1 MTEFLYRLG
10 RRCAENGWRVIGVW
24 LLIAFLIM
32 GANRAFGG
40 ESADS
45 FILKG
50 TDSSTAQD
58 LLNRAFPGSSAEA
71 VPIVLHDPA
80 VDFSSAPGE
89 RVVEQ
94 VAAELKAIPQV
105 TAVASPTERPDLVS
119 ADGHTAVVNVT
130 VNERYATDIAVGQDV
145 LGTAQTAAGPDIQV
159 AIGGFLGRQLSQPDT
174 HTSEALGL
182 ASAVIILFLTLRR
195 WGATFVPLISAM
207 FSVGLGLALVGLLS
221 RLVFIPDVA
230 PTLGTMLGLGVGI
243 DYALF
248 LLTRHRTLL
257 NQGFDVPDAVGRTA
271 GTAGAGMVFAGSTLI
286 AAVCGLV
293 LTGISFLAWL
303 GYAAAIVV
311 AIAVLASVTL
321 VPAILGVMKHR
332 VMPKKGLLTH
342 ADADLDH
349 TGWGRLADA
358 VTSKP
363 WRYAIGSSAVL
374 LLMAAPTVTLTL
386 GHSDA
391 GILPEDTTARQAY
404 DLIEEGFGPGVNGPF
419 AVVTQ
424 MYAIAEAP
432 KNAEPPEGTDPR
444 TLDPRLQDLQQQLAA
459 APGVESADEPIVS
472 PDGGVAVVR
481 VVPQTGPADPLTEDL
496 VHELRD
502 DILPDAVGATG
513 MGAHVGGVTAATTD
527 FSEIIASR
535 TPYFIAGVVTL
546 SFLLLML
553 AYRSLLIPFKA
564 ACMNLIS
571 IAAAYGV
578 VTVVFQWGWGASLI
592 GLEGPI
598 PIESYVPMMMF
609 AVLFGL
615 SMDYE
620 VFLLTAFREHWERTG
635 DMTIAVRRGL
645 ADTGKLVTA
654 AALIMVVVFGSF
666 LLSENAIVK
675 MFGIGLATAVAVD
688 ATIVR
693 CLLVPAI
700 MVLAQKGTWW
710 LPDWLDRLLPP
721 LHVEGD
727 PRALDAAAANRSRP
741 RSSRT
746 PLAVYRPAP
755 VIGAVVGVGLSW
767 ALTSRL
773 SFIPGS
779 ASTSVAM
786 SAVLGAVLAL
796 LPRSVGGGRGTYV
809 VRAGGY
815 ALGVVLALIVVSAI
829 SALVPPASTP
839 SAPVTA
845 WAIVGSALLAVL
857 VVGRSVALPMVLGAV
872 AMAVT
877 YLLSGPD
884 SSLLSLFG
892 AALLPAGVTILVISV
907 FDNLFPPRGD
917 TMEPDQAEEP
927 EAIRVGSP

>member
-10 RRCAENGWRVIGVW
+10 RRCADNGWRVIGIWFLV
-24 LLIAFLIM
+24 AFLIM
-32 GANRAFGG
+32 GSNRLFGG

-50 TDSSTAQD
+50 TDSSVAQD
-58 LLNRAFPGSSAEA
+58 LLNRAFPGTSAEA
-71 VPIVLHDPA
+71 LPVVLHDPGL
-80 VDFSSAPGE
+80 DFAAPEGE
-89 RVVEQ
+89 RVVSD
-94 VAAELKAIPQV
+94 VAAEVEAIPQV
-105 TAVASPTERPDLVS
+105 TAVEAPADRVDLVS
-119 ADGHTAVVNVT
+119 ADGHTAIVSVT
-130 VNERYATDIAVGQDV
+130 INERFATDTAVGQTLLD
-145 LGTAQTAAGPDIQV
+145 TAQTVAGPDVHV
-159 AIGGFLGRQLSQPDT
+159 ALGGFLGRQVSQPET
-174 HTSEALGL
+174 RQSEALGL
-182 ASAVIILFLTLRR
+182 LSAIIILFLTLRR
-195 WGATFVPLISAM
+195 WGATFVPLASAL

-221 RLVFIPDVA
+221 SLVFIPDVA

-257 NQGFDVPDAVGRTA
+257 NQGFEVPDAVGRTA

-311 AIAVLASVTL
+311 AIAVLASITL

-332 VMPKKGLLTH
+332 VMPKKPLKTQT
-342 ADADLDH
+342 DDDLDH

-363 WRYAIGSSAVL
+363 WRYAIASTVIML
-374 LLMAAPTVTLTL
+374 TLAAPTVTLTL

-391 GILPEDTTARQAY
+391 GILPEETTARQAY
-404 DLIEEGFGPGVNGPF
+404 DLVRDGFGPGENGPL
-419 AVVTQ
+419 AVVAQ

-432 KNAEPPEGTDPR
+432 KGAKTGSGTDPR
-444 TLDPRLQDLQQQLAA
+444 TQDPRLLNLQEQLAA
-459 APGVESADEPIVS
+459 APGVVSADAPVVS
-472 PDGGVAVVR
+472 PDGGVAIVR
-481 VVPQTGPADPLTEDL
+481 VVPQWGPADPRTEAL
-496 VHELRD
+496 VHQLRD
-502 DILPDAVGATG
+502 NTFPAAVAGSG
-513 MGAHVGGVTAATTD
+513 MGAHLGGVTAATTD

-535 TPYFIAGVVTL
+535 TPFFIAGVVSL

-578 VTVVFQWGWGASLI
+578 VTMVFQWGWGAILI
-592 GLEGPI
+592 GLGGPV

-635 DMTIAVRRGL
+635 DMTTAVRRGL
-645 ADTGKLVTA
+645 ADTGRLVTA

-666 LLSENAIVK
+666 LLSDNATVK

-710 LPDWLDRLLPP
+710 LPGWLDRLLPE

-727 PRALDAAAANRSRP
+727 PRALDAASAQPSQP
-741 RSSRT
+741 KSGRT
-746 PLAVYRPAP
+746 PLALYRPAP
-755 VIGAVVGVGLSW
+755 VLGAVLGVGLSW
-767 ALTSRL
+767 LLTSRL
-773 SFIPGS
+773 SIIPDA
-779 ASTSVAM
+779 ASTAVAM

-796 LPRSVGGGRGTYV
+796 LPRAVGGGRGTFV
-809 VRAGGY
+809 IRAAGY
-815 ALGVVLALIVVSAI
+815 TAGVLLALIVVSI
-829 SALVPPASTP
+829 ITALVPPVSTP

-845 WAIVGSALLAVL
+845 WAIVGTALLAVL
-857 VVGRSVALPMVLGAV
+857 VVGRSVALPMVLGSV
-872 AMAVT
+872 ALAVT
-877 YLLSGPD
+877 YLVSGTGA
-884 SSLLSLFG
+884 SLGSLLA
-892 AALLPAGVTILVISV
+892 AALLPAVVTILVISV
-907 FDNLFPPRGD
+907 FDNLFPDRRA
-917 TMEPDQAEEP
+917 TMDRDRAQEP
-927 EAIRVGSP
+927 EPIRVGSP

>member
-10 RRCAENGWRVIGVW
+10 RRCADNGWRVIGIW
-24 LLIAFLIM
+24 FLIAMVVM
-32 GANRAFGG
+32 GANRLFGG

-45 FILKG
+45 FVLKG
-50 TDSSTAQD
+50 TDSSVAQN
-58 LLNRAFPGSSAEA
+58 LLNRAFPGTSAEA
-71 VPIVLHDPA
+71 VPIVLYDPTT
-80 VDFSSAPGE
+80 DFTDPNGE
-89 RVVEQ
+89 RIVDDVV
-94 VAAELKAIPQV
+94 AELRDISQV
-105 TAVASPTERPDLVS
+105 SAVASPVDRPDLVS
-119 ADGHTAVVNVT
+119 DDGHTAIVSLT
-130 VNERYATDIAVGQDV
+130 VNERFAAD
-145 LGTAQTAAGPDIQV
+145 TAIGEEILASAQAAAGPDVQV
-159 AIGGFLGRQLSQPDT
+159 ALGGFIGAQISQPET
-174 HTSEALGL
+174 HLSEALGL
-182 ASAVIILFLTLRR
+182 LSAVFILFLTLRR
-195 WGATFVPLISAM
+195 WGATFVPLASAL

-257 NQGFDVPDAVGRTA
+257 HQGYDVSDAVGRTA
-271 GTAGAGMVFAGSTLI
+271 GTAGAGMVFAGGTLI

-311 AIAVLASVTL
+311 AIAVLASITL

-332 VMPKKGLLTH
+332 VLPKKGLKTH
-342 ADADLDH
+342 TDEDLDH
-349 TGWGRLADA
+349 TGWGKLADA

-363 WRYAIGSSAVL
+363 WRYAIGSTVVL
-374 LLMAAPTVTLTL
+374 LIMAAPTLTLTL

-391 GILPEDTTARQAY
+391 GYLPEDTTARQAY
-404 DLIEEGFGPGVNGPF
+404 DLVEQGFGPGENGPF

-424 MYAIAEAP
+424 MYAIAQAP
-432 KNAEPPEGTDPR
+432 EDADVAPGTDPR
-444 TLDPRLQDLQQQLAA
+444 TQDPRLQNLQEQLGA
-459 APGVESADEPIVS
+459 APGVVSAGEPVVS

-481 VVPQTGPADPLTEDL
+481 VVPEWGPADKRTEQL
-496 VHELRD
+496 VHDLRD
-502 DILPDAVGATG
+502 TTLPAAVQGEG
-513 MGAHVGGVTAATTD
+513 MGAHLGGVTAATTD

-535 TPYFIAGVVTL
+535 TPFFIAGVVTL

-578 VTVVFQWGWGASLI
+578 VTMVFQWGWGAELI
-592 GLEGPI
+592 GLDGPV

-645 ADTGKLVTA
+645 ADTGRLVTA

-666 LLSENAIVK
+666 LLSENATVK
-675 MFGIGLATAVAVD
+675 MFGVGLATAVAVD

-727 PRALDAAAANRSRP
+727 PRALDAAAAGARQRP
-741 RSSRT
+741 AGRT
-746 PLAVYRPAP
+746 SLAVYRPAP
-755 VIGAVVGVGLSW
+755 VIGAVIGGGLSW
-767 ALTSRL
+767 VLTSRL
-773 SFIPGS
+773 SLIADS
-779 ASTSVAM
+779 ASTAVAI

-796 LPRSVGGGRGTYV
+796 LPRTVGGVRGTYL
-809 VRAGGY
+809 VRAAGY
-815 ALGVVLALIVVSAI
+815 TLGVVMALLVVSLIDAV
-829 SALVPPASTP
+829 LPPASTQ
-839 SAPVTA
+839 SAPITA
-845 WAIVGSALLAVL
+845 WAIVATSLFAVL
-857 VVGRSVALPMVLGAV
+857 VVGRSVALPMVLGSV
-872 AMAVT
+872 TLTVT
-877 YLLSGPD
+877 YLLSGTD
-884 SSLLSLFG
+884 AGLSSLLA
-892 AALLPAGVTILVISV
+892 AALVPAVVTILIISV
-907 FDNLFPPRGD
+907 FDNLFPPRHD
-917 TMEPDQAEEP
+917 SMESDRAEEP
-927 EAIRVGSP
+927 EPIRVGSP

>member
-1 MTEFLYRLG
+1 MTGMLYRLG
-10 RRCAENGWRVIGVW
+10 RRCAENGWRVIAIWFVV
-24 LLIAFLIM
+24 AFLVM

-40 ESADS
+40 ESTDS
-45 FILKG
+45 FVLKG
-50 TDSSTAQD
+50 TDSSVAQN
-58 LLNRAFPGSSAEA
+58 LLNRAFPGGSAEA
-71 VPIVLHDPA
+71 TPIVLYAPQQDLGSGTGQRS
-80 VDFSSAPGE
+80 VDDVTEAL
-89 RVVEQ
+89 RD
-94 VAAELKAIPQV
+94 IPEV
-105 TAVASPTERPDLVS
+105 TALSSPAQRDDLLS
-119 ADGHTAVVNVT
+119 DDGHTAIVAVT
-130 VNERYATDIAVGQDV
+130 VNERYATEIGVAEN
-145 LGTAQTAAGPDIQV
+145 LLATAEQAAGPDVTV
-159 AIGGFLGRQLSQPDT
+159 AIGGFLGRQLAQPDT
-174 HTSEALGL
+174 HRSEGIGL
-182 ASAVIILFLTLRR
+182 LSAVIILFLTLRR
-195 WGATFVPLISAM
+195 WGATFVPLASAL
-207 FSVGLGLALVGLLS
+207 FSVGLGLAVVGLLS

-248 LLTRHRTLL
+248 LITRHRTLL
-257 NQGFDVPDAVGRTA
+257 HQGFDVPDAVGRTA

-321 VPAILGVMKHR
+321 VPAILGVMKYR
-332 VMPKKGLLTH
+332 VMPKKGLETQS
-342 ADADLDH
+342 DADLDH

-363 WRYAIGSSAVL
+363 WRYAIGSSAAL
-374 LLMAAPTVTLTL
+374 LLMAAPTLTLTL

-391 GILPEDTTARQAY
+391 GILPEETSARQAY
-404 DLIEEGFGPGVNGPF
+404 DRIEAGFGPGENGPL
-419 AVVTQ
+419 AIVSQ
-424 MYAIAEAP
+424 LYAIAEAP
-432 KNAEPPEGTDPR
+432 EDVEAESGTDPR
-444 TLDPRLQDLQQQLAA
+444 TLDPRLQSLRDDLAG
-459 APGVESADEPIVS
+459 APGVTSAGEPIVS

-481 VVPQTGPADPLTEDL
+481 VVPQWGPADPRTEEL
-496 VHELRD
+496 VHDLRD
-502 DILPDAVGATG
+502 DVLPAAVAGAGMDA
-513 MGAHVGGVTAATTD
+513 HIGGVTAAVTD

-564 ACMNLIS
+564 ACMNLLS

-578 VTVVFQWGWGASLI
+578 VTAIFQWGWGATLI
-592 GLEGPI
+592 GLDGPV

-635 DMTIAVRRGL
+635 DMTTAVRRGL
-645 ADTGKLVTA
+645 ADTGRLVTA

-666 LLSENAIVK
+666 LLSDNAIVK

-700 MVLAQKGTWW
+700 MVLAQQGTWW
-710 LPDWLDRLLPP
+710 LPGWLDRLLPE

-727 PRALDAAAANRSRP
+727 PRALDAAAATRTRP
-741 RSSRT
+741 RTSRT
-746 PLAVYRPAP
+746 PLLVYRPAS
-755 VIGAVVGVGLSW
+755 VIAAVAGVALSW
-767 ALTSRL
+767 AITSRL
-773 SFIPGS
+773 AFIPDV
-779 ASTSVAM
+779 AATSVAM

-796 LPRSVGGGRGTYV
+796 LPRDVGGGRGTYL
-809 VRAGGY
+809 VRMGGY
-815 ALGVVLALIVVSAI
+815 TLGVVLALIVVSVIA
-829 SALVPPASTP
+829 ALVPPAQTP

-845 WAIVGSALLAVL
+845 WAIVGTALLAVL
-857 VVGRSVALPMVLGAV
+857 VVGRSLSLPMVLGAV
-872 AMAVT
+872 ALAVA
-877 YLLSGPD
+877 YLLSGQD
-884 SSLLSLFG
+884 AAVGALFG
-892 AALLPAGVTILVISV
+892 ASLLPALVCVLVISV
-907 FDNLFPPRGD
+907 FDNLFPARHD
-917 TMEPDQAEEP
+917 TMDGDKAQEP
-927 EAIRVGSP
+927 EPIQVGSP

>member
-1 MTEFLYRLG
+1 M
-10 RRCAENGWRVIGVW
+10 
-24 LLIAFLIM
+24 
-32 GANRAFGG
+32 
-40 ESADS
+40 
-45 FILKG
+45 
-50 TDSSTAQD
+50 
-58 LLNRAFPGSSAEA
+58 
-71 VPIVLHDPA
+71 
-80 VDFSSAPGE
+80 
-89 RVVEQ
+89 
-94 VAAELKAIPQV
+94 
-105 TAVASPTERPDLVS
+105 
-119 ADGHTAVVNVT
+119 
-130 VNERYATDIAVGQDV
+130 
-145 LGTAQTAAGPDIQV
+145 
-159 AIGGFLGRQLSQPDT
+159 
-174 HTSEALGL
+174 
-182 ASAVIILFLTLRR
+182 
-195 WGATFVPLISAM
+195 
-207 FSVGLGLALVGLLS
+207 
-221 RLVFIPDVA
+221 
-230 PTLGTMLGLGVGI
+230 
-243 DYALF
+243 
-248 LLTRHRTLL
+248 
-257 NQGFDVPDAVGRTA
+257 
-271 GTAGAGMVFAGSTLI
+271 
-286 AAVCGLV
+286 
-293 LTGISFLAWL
+293 
-303 GYAAAIVV
+303 
-311 AIAVLASVTL
+311 
-321 VPAILGVMKHR
+321 
-332 VMPKKGLLTH
+332 
-342 ADADLDH
+342 
-349 TGWGRLADA
+349 
-358 VTSKP
+358 
-363 WRYAIGSSAVL
+363 
-374 LLMAAPTVTLTL
+374 
-386 GHSDA
+386 
-391 GILPEDTTARQAY
+391 
-404 DLIEEGFGPGVNGPF
+404 
-419 AVVTQ
+419 
-424 MYAIAEAP
+424 
-432 KNAEPPEGTDPR
+432 
-444 TLDPRLQDLQQQLAA
+444 QDLQQQLAA
-459 APGVESADEPIVS
+459 APGVASADDPIVS

-502 DILPDAVGATG
+502 DILPDAVTAAG

-635 DMTIAVRRGL
+635 DMTTAVRRGL

-666 LLSENAIVK
+666 LLSDNAIVK

-700 MVLAQKGTWW
+700 MVLAQNGTWW
-710 LPDWLDRLLPP
+710 LPGWLDRLLPP

-727 PRALDAAAANRSRP
+727 PRALDAAAANQSRP

-755 VIGAVVGVGLSW
+755 VIGAAVGVGLSW

-796 LPRSVGGGRGTYV
+796 LPRSVGGGRGTYA
-809 VRAGGY
+809 VRAAGY

-839 SAPVTA
+839 SAPITA

-884 SSLLSLFG
+884 SSLMSLFG
-892 AALLPAGVTILVISV
+892 AALLPAVVTILVISV
-907 FDNLFPPRGD
+907 FDNLSPLKATRWSLTRPTSRKRYESGAPDATTPDGRGGRRD
-917 TMEPDQAEEP
+917 GRAARAGIGPCSLPGAAAGQRGTRRGAGG
-927 EAIRVGSP
+927 RVRAAPGGDALQPARGA

>member
-1 MTEFLYRLG
+1 MTEFLYRIG
-10 RRCAENGWRVIGVW
+10 RRCAENGWRVIGIW
-24 LLIAFLIM
+24 FLIAFVVM
-32 GANRAFGG
+32 GANRLFGG

-50 TDSSTAQD
+50 TDSSVAQD
-58 LLNRAFPGSSAEA
+58 LLNRAFPGTSAEA
-71 VPIVLHDPA
+71 TPIVLYDPGL
-80 VDFSSAPGE
+80 DFGSPEGE
-89 RVVEQ
+89 RLVGD
-94 VAAELKAIPQV
+94 VADGAAAIPQV
-105 TAVASPTERPDLVS
+105 TTVSSPNDRSDLLS
-119 ADGHTAVVNVT
+119 PDGHTAIVSVVI
-130 VNERYATDIAVGQDV
+130 NERSATDIAVGEEV
-145 LGTAQTAAGPDIQV
+145 LQTASSAAGDDVQV
-159 AIGGFLGRQLSQPDT
+159 AMGGFMGRQLSQPET
-174 HTSEALGL
+174 HRSEALGL
-182 ASAVIILFLTLRR
+182 ASAVFILFLTLRR
-195 WGATFVPLISAM
+195 WGATFVPLVSAL

-257 NQGFDVPDAVGRTA
+257 NQGFDVPDAVGRTT

-311 AIAVLASVTL
+311 AIAVLASITL
-321 VPAILGVMKHR
+321 VPAILGVMKYR
-332 VMPKKGLLTH
+332 VMPKKGLPTQT
-342 ADADLDH
+342 DEDLDH

-358 VTSKP
+358 VTSRP
-363 WRYAIGSSAVL
+363 WRFAIGSSVVL
-374 LLMAAPTVTLTL
+374 LIMAAPTLTLTL

-404 DLIEEGFGPGVNGPF
+404 DLVESGFGPGENGPF

-432 KNAEPPEGTDPR
+432 EDADTADGTDPR
-444 TLDPRLQDLQQQLAA
+444 TQDPRLQRLQRELAA
-459 APGVESADEPIVS
+459 APGIASTEEPVVS
-472 PDGGVAVVR
+472 PDGGVAIVS
-481 VVPQTGPADPLTEDL
+481 VVPQWSPSDPRTEDL
-496 VHELRD
+496 VHQLRD
-502 DILPDAVGATG
+502 TTLPSAVDGTG

-535 TPYFIAGVVTL
+535 TPYFIAGVVAL
-546 SFLLLML
+546 SFVLLML

-578 VTVVFQWGWGASLI
+578 VTVVFQWGWGATLI
-592 GLEGPI
+592 GLEGPV

-635 DMTIAVRRGL
+635 DMTTAVRRGL

-710 LPDWLDRLLPP
+710 LPDWLDRLLPR

-727 PRALDAAAANRSRP
+727 PRALDAAAASQTHHD
-741 RSSRT
+741 SSRT

-767 ALTSRL
+767 TLTSRL
-773 SFIPGS
+773 SIIAPS
-779 ASTSVAM
+779 ASTAVAM

-796 LPRSVGGGRGTYV
+796 LPKTVGGGKGTYLL
-809 VRAGGY
+809 RAAGY
-815 ALGVVLALIVVSAI
+815 GFGVILALVVVSIIDAVI
-829 SALVPPASTP
+829 PPANAP

-845 WAIVGSALLAVL
+845 WAIVGTALLAVL
-857 VVGRSVALPMVLGAV
+857 AVGRSLALPLVLGSV
-872 AMAVT
+872 AMAVA
-877 YLLSGPD
+877 YLLSGPEA
-884 SSLLSLFG
+884 SLGSLLG
-892 AALLPAGVTILVISV
+892 ATLLPAAVTILIISV

-917 TMEPDQAEEP
+917 TMEPDRVEEP
-927 EAIRVGSP
+927 EPIRVGSP